1 LEQGQSAQGA
11 WSVPSALRTP
21 MSTYDQPATVALG
34 LLVLRLVLGLYMAAH
49 GAQKLFGWFGGYG
62 LGPTGQFFTQLGYR
76 QGKLFAFLAAFT
88 EVVSGL
94 LVAVG
99 LLGPVG
105 PALMI
110 AVMIVAAVT
119 VHWKGGLFS
128 ANNGIEINVLFAASA
143 VLLGLVGY
151 GRFALDALLGVDLYF
166 TPTIALAA
174 LGVGALGGIANL
186 LIRRPP
192 TATN

>member
-1 LEQGQSAQGA
+1 
-11 WSVPSALRTP
+11 
-21 MSTYDQPATVALG
+21 MSTYDQPATVAIG
-34 LLVLRLVLGLYMAAH
+34 LLVLRLALGLYMAAH

-76 QGKLFAFLAAFT
+76 QGKLFAFLASAT

-94 LVAVG
+94 LVALG
-99 LLGPVG
+99 LLGPIG
-105 PALMI
+105 PALMV

-128 ANNGIEINVLFAASA
+128 ANNGVEINVLFAASA
-143 VLLGLVGY
+143 VLLALVGY
-151 GRFALDALLGVDLYF
+151 GRFSLDAVLGVDLYF
-166 TPTIALAA
+166 TPAIALGT

-192 TATN
+192 TAAS

>member
-1 LEQGQSAQGA
+1 
-11 WSVPSALRTP
+11 

-34 LLVLRLVLGLYMAAH
+34 LLTLRLVLGLYMAAH

-76 QGKLFAFLAAFT
+76 QGKFFAFLAAFT

-105 PALMI
+105 PALMVS
-110 AVMIVAAVT
+110 VMIVAAVT

-128 ANNGIEINVLFAASA
+128 ANNGIEVNMLFAAGA
-143 VLLGLVGY
+143 VLLALVGY
-151 GRFALDALLGVDLYF
+151 GRYALDAVLGVDLYF
-166 TPTIALAA
+166 TPAIVLGALA
-174 LGVGALGGIANL
+174 VGALGGIANL

-192 TATN
+192 AAAN